1 MKYGFGKL
9 EWRSHTTGAKWL
21 DGRGRK
27 LFMKLS
33 VAKSK
38 LCTQREETERRKLDR
53 KASCRVGR
61 RAKWG
66 RLERER
72 QREREKKEKARD
84 EL

>member
-1 MKYGFGKL
+1 
-9 EWRSHTTGAKWL
+9 
-21 DGRGRK
+21 
-27 LFMKLS
+27 MKLS
-33 VAKSK
+33 VTKSK

-72 QREREKKEKARD
+72 QREREKKQKARD

>member
-9 EWRSHTTGAKWL
+9 EWRSHTAGAKWL

-27 LFMKLS
+27 LFMNLS
-33 VAKSK
+33 VAESK

-66 RLERER
+66 ETGGEKAT
-72 QREREKKEKARD
+72 EREKKK
-84 EL
+84 